1 MRFADP
7 ELFLLLL
14 VVLPMLWVLRR
25 DFGNAGRGADGTI
38 RLPSLAALHVRDI
51 RPNWRARTL
60 PYIPLLRIAGI
71 VLIIVAL
78 ARPQTS
84 DAQSTIPAEGIDII
98 LTLDVSRSMI
108 QQQLGGG
115 TRLDGA
121 REVARDFVARRG
133 NDRVGIV
140 VFQSE
145 SLVLSPLTLDL
156 DAIDTLLAGSVRNG
170 LLREGTALGLALAE
184 SIDLLRNSEAPSRVV
199 VALTDG
205 EDNIRIVRPVEAAAI
220 ARALDIRVYTIGVT
234 RPDASATTVDELAL
248 RFIAEETGA
257 QYFRATERDELE
269 DAYAEIDAL
278 EKAHIGTEDFT
289 RFVDLTP
296 WLLVPGIILILL
308 ELGAHATWWRRAP

>member
-7 ELFLLLL
+7 ELFLLLVL
-14 VVLPMLWVLRR
+14 VPPLLWLLRR
-25 DFGNAGRGADGTI
+25 DSGRAAGWASGAI
-38 RLPSLAALHVRDI
+38 RLPSLAALRA
-51 RPNWRARTL
+51 REPSPSWRARTL
-60 PYIPLLRIAGI
+60 PYLPLLRIVGI
-71 VLIIVAL
+71 VLVIVAL

-84 DAQSTIPAEGIDII
+84 DAESAVPAEGIDIV

-115 TRLDGA
+115 TRLDAA

-133 NDRVGIV
+133 NDRVGVV
-140 VFQSE
+140 VFQAE

-156 DAIDTLLAGSVRNG
+156 DAVDTLLEDSVRNG

-184 SIDLLRNSEAPSRVV
+184 SIDLLRGSEAPSRVV

-269 DAYAEIDAL
+269 DAYAEIEAL
-278 EKAHIGTEDFT
+278 EKARVGAEDFT
-289 RFVDLTP
+289 RFIDLAP
-296 WLLVPGIILILL
+296 WLLVPGIVLILL
-308 ELGAHATWWRRAP
+308 ELVAHATWWRRAP